1 MAVARLAREYDM
13 IWDWVR
19 YTSVGKHQQDAYP
32 YAHINESLKGVSPPA
47 QAQESAKAAVQHDA
61 FAPPA

>member
-1 MAVARLAREYDM
+1 M